1 MSHRNLIRWGGLAAV
16 LAGILRGI
24 ASFTPTAAS
33 VGLQVFYFAIDVLL
47 LLGTIGVYEFQKKET
62 GRWGFFGF
70 LLALIGA
77 VLLIGHDVVNAVVLL
92 YPVAAFLFA
101 LGISVL
107 AIRSWE
113 ANTLPHWTSAL
124 LITSTVVG
132 ILGFFVKGLDVLFII
147 SGVIFGIGFSGTGL
161 TVRLQPARSLPYE
174 GLQSASDKRETEA
187 SRKLPEAGKGGSR
200 HESNS
205 HL

>member
-33 VGLQVFYFAIDVLL
+33 VALQVFYFAIDVLL

-77 VLLIGHDVVNAVVLL
+77 VLLIGHDVVNAIVLL

-101 LGISVL
+101 LGISLL

-113 ANTLPHWTSAL
+113 ANTLPHWASAL
-124 LITSTVVG
+124 LVTSMVVG
-132 ILGFFVKGLDVLFII
+132 ILGFFVKGFDVLFII
-147 SGVIFGIGFSGTGL
+147 SGVIFGIGFIGTGL
-161 TVRLQPARSLPYE
+161 TVWLQPVRSLPYE
-174 GLQSASDKRETEA
+174 GLQSASDNRETEA
-187 SRKLPEAGKGGSR
+187 
-200 HESNS
+200 
-205 HL
+205 